1 MKTKDCRCE
10 NGELCHYHRRAW
22 GRPAWCGLTVSV
34 TYDTETKFI
43 EYSDKNIRDLDKCS
57 GEKPISSH
65 DWFEEK

>member
-22 GRPAWCGLTVSV
+22 GRPAWCSFVETVIRYNDGSFR
-34 TYDTETKFI
+34 YPN
-43 EYSDKNIRDLDKCS
+43 KNIKDLTKCPN
-57 GEKPISSH
+57 GKPISSH